1 MVSPLQQRRPT
12 WNFSSFKSGTLRSA
26 VKASGR
32 AHQASRSQNL
42 YESSDQVNHFW
53 SDSYYKEGIAGGIDF
68 NDGNEEDCNRIDD
81 LGVEAEKVCPV
92 SIPILIEAS
101 RRFIA
106 GEAKHTHARTGAKDG
121 SKAPPKVQQQQL
133 ARGEL
138 VAGQEE
144 GLNLLGKAQGQQ
156 EEEPNVYLPQNHLS
170 PPLPFSPV
178 RQGCAISR
186 LVLTIIK
193 LFRPILM

>member
-1 MVSPLQQRRPT
+1 MTKLTTSRVDAT
-12 WNFSSFKSGTLRSA
+12 IT
-26 VKASGR
+26 KAS
-32 AHQASRSQNL
+32 L
-42 YESSDQVNHFW
+42 VV
-53 SDSYYKEGIAGGIDF
+53 IDF

-106 GEAKHTHARTGAKDG
+106 GKAKHTHARTGAKDG

-138 VAGQEE
+138 VAGQE
-144 GLNLLGKAQGQQ
+144 GRLNILGKARGQ
-156 EEEPNVYLPQNHLS
+156 
-170 PPLPFSPV
+170 
-178 RQGCAISR
+178 
-186 LVLTIIK
+186 K
-193 LFRPILM
+193 KILMCTSLRTH